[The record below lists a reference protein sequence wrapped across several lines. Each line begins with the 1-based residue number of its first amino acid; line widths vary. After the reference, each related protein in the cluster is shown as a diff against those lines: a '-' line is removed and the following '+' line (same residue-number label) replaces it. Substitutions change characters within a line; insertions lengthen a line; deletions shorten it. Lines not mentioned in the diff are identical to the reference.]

1 MVGKLTS
8 NQIAT
13 NCCNST
19 SADPDVSPDYAG
31 AVLMIGLAVAI
42 IASNSLILVAILTY
56 RKLRNNYDYL
66 FVFSLSLCDVLVGLL
81 NVPYEATVY
90 ILWYPSPLT
99 CATLRAIQVTL
110 KTANLFIVALITLN
124 KYIKIFYPFR
134 YPFLVTGKTV
144 CATLTFAW
152 AFPVAWAAY
161 AVQKLARAESV
172 RVDMQC
178 FQEKPPKQLAIVFFT
193 MKFLLP
199 ALFLLIGTTRIALLV
214 RDQHRRIASLN
225 VSATGQASEPSS
237 GSMTSQQHLTKKE
250 LHAVRLAASIAA
262 TFLLFWCPINIISLL
277 TTLLCKRCGGQI
289 SITIT
294 ANVLRLSHLNSAIN
308 PILYSLNKPLRA
320 ACKQILKRQT
330 GPLIVQE

>member
-8 NQIAT
+8 NQVAT

-42 IASNSLILVAILTY
+42 IASNSLILVAILTF

-66 FVFSLSLCDVLVGLL
+66 FVFSLSLCDILVGLL
-81 NVPYEATVY
+81 NVPYEATVF
-90 ILWYPSPLT
+90 ILWHPSPLT

-110 KTANLFIVALITLN
+110 KTTNFLNVALITLN

-144 CATLTFAW
+144 CAALIFAW

-193 MKFLLP
+193 TKFLLP
-199 ALFLLIGTTRIALLV
+199 ALFLLICTTRIALLI

-237 GSMTSQQHLTKKE
+237 VSMASQQHLTKKGASRSAFGRVDSSDTSPFMVSNQHYLFGYHLIMYTMWWPDLHYDHCEHAEIVTPE
-250 LHAVRLAASIAA
+250 LGNQS
-262 TFLLFWCPINIISLL
+262 NIVFF
-277 TTLLCKRCGGQI
+277 G
-289 SITIT
+289 
-294 ANVLRLSHLNSAIN
+294 
-308 PILYSLNKPLRA
+308 
-320 ACKQILKRQT
+320 
-330 GPLIVQE
+330 